1 METIESKES
10 AGFTLVEVILGAAI
24 LGLLSLFL
32 AGAACPLIIGIE
44 QAENETLA
52 SNMAFAVLEAI
63 RAEAEDLDLDSPLT
77 LYDLGLSNPNNLI
90 VTIYSEQDMETP
102 ELYQVSVQVD
112 TRGRRHGSVS
122 MCTVIRRCGE

>member
-1 METIESKES
+1 MSGINKSK
-10 AGFTLVEVILGAAI
+10 GFTLVEVIIA
-24 LGLLSLFL
+24 LSLL
-32 AGAACPLIIGIE
+32 AVLAVFMVRAAFPIRMAAQ

-63 RAEAEDLDLDSPLT
+63 RAEAEDLDLDSSLT
-77 LYDLGLSNPNNLI
+77 LYELGLSNPNNLI